1 MKVSE
6 LELDLGTVSM
16 HCTTAEIARTLE
28 ALLGEMRMVIPKLR
42 RDEREVLRRIMAHE
56 SGTLTVADVF
66 PDFGRE
72 SEGHKTLRR
81 FRAAQFI
88 RPANTGRWD
97 PDEPIEVKPF
107 ARLMWDR
114 VGEAEI
120 FGEAQAE
127 PELEMEEPVVADE
140 AEAGEEER
148 ADPTSPADII
158 ALAPADEP
166 GETPADDEVP
176 IGFGGGEPNDA
187 ETAADLE
194 KRAAAALWDDDDVV
208 LDLSEI
214 PDEEVK
220 GKA

>member
-6 LELDLGTVSM
+6 LDLELGTVTM
-16 HCTTAEIARTLE
+16 HCTTAEVARTLE
-28 ALLGEMRMVIPKLR
+28 ALLGEMRLVIPKLR
-42 RDEREVLRRIMAHE
+42 RDEREVLRRIMSHE

-72 SEGHKTLRR
+72 SEAHKTLRR

-97 PDEPIEVKPF
+97 PNEPIEVKPF

-114 VGEAEI
+114 VGEAQI
-120 FGEAQAE
+120 FGESQAE
-127 PELEMEEPVVADE
+127 PELEVPG
-140 AEAGEEER
+140 AEAAAAEEER
-148 ADPTSPADII
+148 TEPTSPADIV
-158 ALAPADEP
+158 ALAPAEEEAF
-166 GETPADDEVP
+166 ETPPEDEVP
-176 IGFGGGEPNDA
+176 IGFAGDEPNDG

-214 PDEEVK
+214 PNEEVK
-220 GKA
+220 KA